1 MNLQLNR
8 QEFLK
13 DRTIG
18 SLYVNSKWFC
28 YTLED
33 LDRHLETGGTKAPGM
48 TAIPRGKYKIV
59 MYPSKHFG
67 AMMPCLLDVPQFTG
81 IMIHPGNTPK
91 DTEGC
96 ILLGKGR
103 DVISNNLVESKLAF
117 NAFLD
122 ILTNAF
128 LRKEEVWI
136 EVE

>member
-1 MNLQLNR
+1 MDLQLNR
-8 QEFLK
+8 QEFLS

-18 SLYVNSKWFC
+18 SLYINSKWFC

-33 LDRHLETGGTKAPGM
+33 LDRHLEAGGTKVPGK
-48 TAIPRGKYKIV
+48 TAIPRGRYRIIN
-59 MYPSKHFG
+59 YPSKHFG
-67 AMMPCLLDVPQFTG
+67 RMMPCLVDVPQFTG
-81 IMIHPGNTPK
+81 IMIHPGNTPL

-96 ILLGKGR
+96 ILVGKGH
-103 DVISNNLVESKLAF
+103 DVISHDLTESRLAF

-136 EVE
+136 TVE